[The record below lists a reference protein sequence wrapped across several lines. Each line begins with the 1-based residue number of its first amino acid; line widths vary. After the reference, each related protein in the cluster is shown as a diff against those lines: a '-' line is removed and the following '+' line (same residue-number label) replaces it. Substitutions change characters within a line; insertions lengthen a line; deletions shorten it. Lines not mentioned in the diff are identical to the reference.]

1 MEEREDPGDYS
12 RGSKKMSSKADED
25 TRIKGYL
32 FNLIVYSHEK
42 MRSEHFQKI
51 VRTFIE
57 KFPCRVIFI
66 ESYQDGENKQLE
78 MKFLPSKEGE
88 ILCDKIKISVSKSEL
103 FQVPFILL
111 TKLVPDL
118 PIYLVWGQN
127 PTSDNEILPQL
138 EKLATRFVFD
148 AECASNL
155 QEFSLKML
163 GKIDELKT
171 DFMDVSWA
179 KISGW
184 RDVISE
190 TFKTHEKLEYLR
202 KCTRLLIKY
211 NRMPLQDHQHSAI
224 QAIFLQG
231 WLAAQLG
238 WHFNGVTCDGEIKIT
253 YKRSLG
259 EVEVIL
265 RPQERATLEL
275 GRVFEL
281 EFQDVSELKT
291 TFTLAEKQSKVMVY
305 VSNPEKCELPF
316 SHPIPDMSK
325 SSTAMKEVF
334 YYRASSHYRKMLS
347 VIKDIPWKDF

>member
-1 MEEREDPGDYS
+1 MD
-12 RGSKKMSSKADED
+12 SKAEENGG
-25 TRIKGYL
+25 IKGYL

-42 MRSEHFQKI
+42 KRAEHFQKI

-57 KFPCRVIFI
+57 KYPCRVVFI
-66 ESYQDGENKQLE
+66 ESYPDGEKENMETKI
-78 MKFLPSKEGE
+78 LPAKEGE
-88 ILCDKIKISVSKSEL
+88 ILCDKILVTVPRSQL
-103 FQVPFILL
+103 HQVPFLLL

-148 AECASNL
+148 SECANKL
-155 QEFSLKML
+155 QDFSSKML
-163 GKIDELKT
+163 GKIDELKI

-190 TFKTHEKLEYLR
+190 TFKTQEKLDYVR
-202 KCTRLLIKY
+202 KCTSLLIKF
-211 NRMPLQDHQHSAI
+211 NQAAPQLIQHSAL

-238 WHFNGVTCDGEIKIT
+238 WSFKSIAYDGGIKIKYT
-253 YKRSLG
+253 RAIG
-259 EVEVIL
+259 DIEVVL
-265 RPQERATLEL
+265 KPQERATLDP
-275 GRVFEL
+275 GRVFEV
-281 EFQDVSELKT
+281 EFQDASELNT
-291 TFTLAEKQSKVMVY
+291 TLTLAEKQSKVMVHI
-305 VSNPEKCELPF
+305 STPEKCELPF
-316 SHPIPDMSK
+316 SHPIPDLSK
-325 SSTAMKEVF
+325 SSTMMKEVF

-347 VIKDIPWKDF
+347 AIKEIPWKEF